1 MTRHDAGWAHL
12 SHAYGEASDIPY
24 WLSKVSPGRE
34 KAWNE
39 LWSRLCH
46 QGSVYDASFAALPAL
61 LDLARTWSR
70 EDRKMPL
77 SLAGAIVA
85 GHDQA
90 PEYEELYRAHANDIA
105 ALRELTLDSL
115 CSRQADGETYV
126 ALLEA
131 LAAFEDIPVWRT
143 ELNRLVDREVDALCP
158 ACETDLVIELEAVH
172 PRSVAS
178 MSGAGARLHALAA
191 AAGQEEVALLLRQL
205 FGEAHCTA
213 CGTRFDVADAVAAV
227 VT

>member
-1 MTRHDAGWAHL
+1 MTRHDTGWAHL

-115 CSRQADGETYV
+115 R
-126 ALLEA
+126 
-131 LAAFEDIPVWRT
+131 
-143 ELNRLVDREVDALCP
+143 
-158 ACETDLVIELEAVH
+158 
-172 PRSVAS
+172 S

-205 FGEAHCTA
+205 FGEAHCTG